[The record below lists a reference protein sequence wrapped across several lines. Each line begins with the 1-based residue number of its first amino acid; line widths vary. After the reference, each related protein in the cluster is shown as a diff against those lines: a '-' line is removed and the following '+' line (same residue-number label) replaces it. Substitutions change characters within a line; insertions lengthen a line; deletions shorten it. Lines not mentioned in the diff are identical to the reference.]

1 MFSGCSVS
9 SLAAKFAF
17 FPPDPPTYSLR
28 KDDSGRM
35 VASGVP
41 RDHAMDVLVL
51 DTKQGNKIVAFYLKN
66 PLARLTVLYS
76 HGNAADLGQLYD
88 LFVQLKLNLRV
99 NLIGLVDFFSFSFLL
114 FTNCLFSFSLC
125 ICFCIFQH
133 VVYMFL
139 FEQS

>member
-17 FPPDPPTYSLR
+17 FPPDPPTYSVK

-41 RDHAMDVLVL
+41 RDHSMDVLVL

-66 PLARLTVLYS
+66 PPARLTVLYS

-88 LFVQLKLNLRV
+88 IFVQLKLTLRV
-99 NLIGLVDFFSFSFLL
+99 NLIGLVDFFFFFLL
-114 FTNCLFSFSLC
+114 FTNCLFSFSVYLFYC
-125 ICFCIFQH
+125 TFQH
-133 VVYMFL
+133 IVYMFL